1 MAHDLTIRPGETL
14 LVVAHQQKGWW
25 RHARMKAGQIAATL
39 KNGDVGAPSFDAFA
53 EVLAG
58 PIDQYWPGIG
68 GSLLW
73 FGCRAEGAG
82 PILEAKAC
90 AGGCVIR
97 CDIVGDPPSLTFATG
112 SDLSMIDD
120 LRRPGVRL
128 KGAKGKR

>member
-1 MAHDLTIRPGETL
+1 MN
-14 LVVAHQQKGWW
+14 
-25 RHARMKAGQIAATL
+25 AGQIAVTL
-39 KNGDVGAPSFDAFA
+39 KNGDVSAPSFDAFA

-68 GSLLW
+68 ASLLW

-90 AGGCVIR
+90 AGGFVIR

-112 SDLSMIDD
+112 SDLGLIND
-120 LRRPGVRL
+120 LRGVRL
-128 KGAKGKR
+128 RGKGKR